1 MSSLVTL
8 IILTVLKSRR
18 RMWFICLE
26 QSILTRLL
34 VLMEFQE
41 KILKLTANSLSPSL
55 TKLFNQSL
63 IKGIYPDDWK
73 IAKVVPVFKNGLKN
87 SLNNY

>member
-1 MSSLVTL
+1 MVHLHRTINSNKATGLDG
-8 IILTVLKSRR
+8 IPG
-18 RMWFICLE
+18 E
-26 QSILTRLL
+26 
-34 VLMEFQE
+34 
-41 KILKLTANSLSPSL
+41 ILKLTANILSPSL